1 MNKRINATIFL
12 WSKEPDCSCNWIKWY
27 VNVTDTSHS
36 MTYHRHRHWHFL
48 HPHAERV
55 GRWNICV
62 LITIQS
68 RRKIHFFN
76 VFYIKLSS
84 FFLSLFILSLFR
96 LLYVIF
102 SSDIEYQLFFLQG
115 AIALYEHA
123 LFVHDCQPTIWG
135 KIIFSTFFL
144 IC

>member
-36 MTYHRHRHWHFL
+36 MTYHRHRHFL

-55 GRWNICV
+55 GRWNIFV
-62 LITIQS
+62 LIAIQS
-68 RRKIHFFN
+68 RRKIYFLMFSISNCRASFCHS
-76 VFYIKLSS
+76 L
-84 FFLSLFILSLFR
+84 FFLSFVSYMSFSLQISSTNYFSSREQLLFMNMLSLCTIVNR
-96 LLYVIF
+96 LF
-102 SSDIEYQLFFLQG
+102 E
-115 AIALYEHA
+115 E
-123 LFVHDCQPTIWG
+123 